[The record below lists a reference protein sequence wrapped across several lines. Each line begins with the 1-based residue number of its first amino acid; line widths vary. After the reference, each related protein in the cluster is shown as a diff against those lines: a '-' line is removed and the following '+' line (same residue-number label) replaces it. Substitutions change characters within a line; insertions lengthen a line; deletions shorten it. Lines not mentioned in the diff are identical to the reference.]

1 MIREFSK
8 RSLERLVDELH
19 SLDYLASDPL
29 EKMSGSLKVTKT
41 AITRLQQIV
50 LEHGFAS
57 REEEV
62 HFFKH
67 IKTDFYAWQVFVVER
82 YTLERNMPVRDA
94 EAQRL
99 FLLGEVAYVER
110 FFLSHPF
117 VFEYFR
123 IGATELDELYFLR
136 ESEGPGLLFPEGVER
151 DRSFSS
157 PADYL
162 FSKFKAYGMLKEW
175 IMERLDYLERN
186 PLIAYVP
193 GAESVEL
200 KWTGDSVNLAELGY
214 ALALSGQLNH
224 GQAAI
229 AQVFR
234 WLEEKFCISIGV
246 PARRLASIRSRK
258 RLSRAKF
265 LDELKEALERKMD
278 EDDGR

>member
-8 RSLERLVDELH
+8 RSLATLLDELQGLDH
-19 SLDYLASDPL
+19 STNDPL
-29 EKMSGSLKVTKT
+29 QKMSGSLKTIK
-41 AITRLQQIV
+41 AAMNRLQQIV
-50 LEHGFAS
+50 LEQGFPS
-57 REEEV
+57 VEEEIN
-62 HFFKH
+62 FFKN
-67 IKTDFYAWQVFVVER
+67 IKTDFFSQQIFVVER

-94 EAQRL
+94 EGQRL

-123 IGATELDELYFLR
+123 IGATELDERYFLR
-136 ESEGPGLLFPEGVER
+136 ESEGAGLLFPEGLER
-151 DRSFSS
+151 DRSFST

-162 FSKFKAYGMLKEW
+162 FSKFKAYGMVKDWL
-175 IMERLDYLERN
+175 MERLDYLERN
-186 PLIAYVP
+186 PAVAYLP

-234 WLEEKFCISIGV
+234 WMEEKLAVSIGV
-246 PARRLASIRSRK
+246 PARRMASIRSRK
-258 RLSRAKF
+258 RLSRTKF
-265 LDELKEALERKMD
+265 LDELKEVLERKMD
-278 EDDGR
+278 EDEGR

>member
-8 RSLERLVDELH
+8 RSLATLLDELH
-19 SLDYLASDPL
+19 SLDHQTNDPL
-29 EKMSGSLKVTKT
+29 QKMSGSLKIIKT

-50 LEHGFAS
+50 LEQGFSS

-62 HFFKH
+62 NFFKH
-67 IKTDFYAWQVFVVER
+67 IKTDFYAQQIFVVER
-82 YTLERNMPVRDA
+82 YTLERNMPLRDA
-94 EAQRL
+94 EAQRI

-136 ESEGPGLLFPEGVER
+136 ESEGSGLIFPEGLER

-157 PADYL
+157 PVDYL
-162 FSKFKAYGMLKEW
+162 FSKFKAYGMVRDW

-186 PLIAYVP
+186 PAVAYVS

-234 WLEEKFCISIGV
+234 WMEEKFVVSIGV
-246 PARRLASIRSRK
+246 PARRMASIRSRK
-258 RLSRAKF
+258 RLSRTKF
-265 LDELKEALERKMD
+265 LDELKEVLERKMD

>member
-1 MIREFSK
+1 MIREFAK
-8 RSLERLVDELH
+8 RSLATLLDELQQ
-19 SLDYLASDPL
+19 LDYASADPL
-29 EKMSGSLKVTKT
+29 QKMSGSLRAIK
-41 AITRLQQIV
+41 AGITRLQQLV
-50 LEHGFAS
+50 QEQGFSSEA
-57 REEEV
+57 EEV
-62 HFFKH
+62 NFFKH

-82 YTLERNMPVRDA
+82 YTLERNMPERDA
-94 EAQRL
+94 GAQRL
-99 FLLGEVAYVER
+99 FLLAEVAYVER
-110 FFLSHPF
+110 FFLSNPF

-136 ESEGPGLLFPEGVER
+136 KSDGVGLLFPEAAER
-151 DRSFSS
+151 DRSFST

-162 FSKFKAYGMLKEW
+162 FSKFKAYGMLKTW
-175 IMERLDYLERN
+175 LMERLDYLERN
-186 PLIAYVP
+186 PAVAYLA
-193 GAESVEL
+193 GAESIEL

-234 WLEEKFCISIGV
+234 WLEEKLSVNIGV

-258 RLSRAKF
+258 RLSRTKF
-265 LDELKEALERKMD
+265 LDELKDVLDRKMD